1 MWTVWRGVS
10 FRWQKHRT
18 IHSSS
23 SKKLKE
29 AWMPTNSTWERV
41 VTRYN
46 ILCIYIYCIYIVFVY
61 NDYTKTF
68 INIKTQLR
76 LFILLKLVK
85 FDKSFNLNY
94 NYWCQFS
101 YNKFNNLFQDNYILQ
116 DNINQICGKYFTT
129 KGMYPMESPEKE
141 VHS

>member
-1 MWTVWRGVS
+1 
-10 FRWQKHRT
+10 
-18 IHSSS
+18 
-23 SKKLKE
+23 
-29 AWMPTNSTWERV
+29 MPTNSTWERV

-68 INIKTQLR
+68 IDIKTKLR

-94 NYWCQFS
+94 NY
-101 YNKFNNLFQDNYILQ
+101 
-116 DNINQICGKYFTT
+116 
-129 KGMYPMESPEKE
+129 
-141 VHS
+141 